1 MTMRVW
7 RVSSER
13 AAHVHYLLAHGAE
26 TDDEAVESHMVSVA
40 SSDTSRSLWS
50 AWLL

>member
-13 AAHVHYLLAHGAE
+13 AARLRYLLGHAAE
-26 TDDEAVESHMVSVA
+26 TDDEAVELHVVSVA
-40 SSDTSRSLWS
+40 SSDTSRSLRS